1 MLRPHSIAQTHIR
14 HVSPDIADN
23 GRPSNG
29 TPMPSGRNWR
39 GWHTD
44 WPHDLS
50 SYGQGARHAGAIAQP
65 FPPVCMCLTMVWYL
79 TDTDSES
86 GGTWV
91 VPSSHVDLRNPR
103 GPADGIN
110 VHAPIPGDM
119 QVRSPH
125 NECTMFVYN
134 VYVSVPHVNVVRSRW
149 RHRPAV
155 FSFRTHVAGTVRVRR
170 AQPSVKATASR

>member
-1 MLRPHSIAQTHIR
+1 
-14 HVSPDIADN
+14 
-23 GRPSNG
+23 
-29 TPMPSGRNWR
+29 MPSGRQWR

-65 FPPVCMCLTMVWYL
+65 FPPVCLCLTMVWYL
-79 TDTDSES
+79 SDTDSES

-91 VPSSHVDLRNPR
+91 VPGSHVDLRNPR

-119 QVRSPH
+119 QVPSPY
-125 NECTMFVYN
+125 NMYARFVCTIIMYVCLCHMYN
-134 VYVSVPHVNVVRSRW
+134 MLCTEQVAAPAGSVFIQDTRCWHCQGK
-149 RHRPAV
+149 A
-155 FSFRTHVAGTVRVRR
+155 
-170 AQPSVKATASR
+170 PSTISQGDGVKSPCRLS